1 MVIESVRL
9 NHYRNYESLDLVLDP
24 GTNLFYGDNAQGKT
38 NILEAVYVC
47 GTTHSHRA
55 GKDRELIQF
64 SFPEAHIQ
72 MMVNR
77 AGIPCRVDMHL
88 RKDRAKG
95 IAINGTPVRRAREL
109 LGIVNLVFFSPEDL
123 NIIKEGPALRRRFI
137 DSELCQL
144 DKIYLSD
151 LTDYTRIVGQ
161 RNRLLKEI
169 YLSSSLQSTL
179 DVWDE
184 QLVTYGKKII
194 EKRTVFLEEINRIIR
209 DIHKDISGGREDIF
223 IEYEPECQEDQLEE
237 QVFLARERDLR
248 LKTSTIGPHRD
259 DMKVIV
265 NGIDIR
271 RFGSQGQHRSA
282 ALSLKL
288 SEIYL
293 VKSKIHESPVL
304 LLDDVL
310 SELDSTRQNC
320 LLDRIHDIQTLVT
333 CTGLDDF
340 VSHQFNIDKLF
351 HVVNGK
357 IL

>member
-1 MVIESVRL
+1 
-9 NHYRNYESLDLVLDP
+9 
-24 GTNLFYGDNAQGKT
+24 
-38 NILEAVYVC
+38 
-47 GTTHSHRA
+47 
-55 GKDRELIQF
+55 
-64 SFPEAHIQ
+64 

-209 DIHKDISGGREDIF
+209 DIHKDISGYEDGSILS
-223 IEYEPECQEDQLEE
+223 EDFYFCDKAKWEHALIMADFR
-237 QVFLARERDLR
+237 VRCGHLARYFQYE
-248 LKTSTIGPHRD
+248 
-259 DMKVIV
+259 
-265 NGIDIR
+265 
-271 RFGSQGQHRSA
+271 
-282 ALSLKL
+282 
-288 SEIYL
+288 
-293 VKSKIHESPVL
+293 
-304 LLDDVL
+304 
-310 SELDSTRQNC
+310 
-320 LLDRIHDIQTLVT
+320 
-333 CTGLDDF
+333 
-340 VSHQFNIDKLF
+340 
-351 HVVNGK
+351 
-357 IL
+357 